1 MAQGQS
7 GTGHDR
13 RPQSAAAAARR
24 NEGRHGI
31 VDSPFQ
37 THDRRLL
44 CAARRGV
51 RRRRGAEGGA
61 WRVLGLGWRQQTLSL
76 EGACARLRAPGRTRR
91 DGAGTH
97 AGGRGGG
104 DRNSRHRV
112 RRDRPMSA
120 QLSAHVREEI
130 DRWVAKFPPDR
141 KRYAVISALHA
152 AQHENNGFLTSDLMD
167 AVAAYL
173 GLAPIQV
180 YEVAT
185 FYSMFETKPVG
196 RHHISV
202 CTNIS
207 CMLRGSQEVVD
218 HVESKLGIKTG
229 ESTPDGRIY
238 LKREEECLAACTGA
252 PMMMVDHVFHENL
265 TPESIDKILDELT

>member
-1 MAQGQS
+1 
-7 GTGHDR
+7 
-13 RPQSAAAAARR
+13 
-24 NEGRHGI
+24 
-31 VDSPFQ
+31 
-37 THDRRLL
+37 
-44 CAARRGV
+44 
-51 RRRRGAEGGA
+51 
-61 WRVLGLGWRQQTLSL
+61 
-76 EGACARLRAPGRTRR
+76 
-91 DGAGTH
+91 
-97 AGGRGGG
+97 
-104 DRNSRHRV
+104 
-112 RRDRPMSA
+112 MSV
-120 QLSAHVREEI
+120 QLSAHMREEI

-141 KRYAVISALHA
+141 KRSAVISALHA
-152 AQHENNGFLTSDLMD
+152 VQHENNGFLTTDLMD

-173 GLAPIQV
+173 DLAPIHV

-218 HVESKLGIKTG
+218 HVEKKLGIKTG

-265 TPESIDKILDELT
+265 TPENIDKILDELT